1 MEKTKLKKA
10 YLICENKSFVPVED
24 VVDIHSHEN
33 KEILDKITQAVIDN
47 MHEHENKAYLDKIE
61 EHMKEKAPTSHASTG
76 TGYGVGTTEN
86 YGHVKIINALT
97 KSAYANGEVLSAHQ
111 GKLLKDMVDR
121 INKSMPVQI
130 RTGTIAMR
138 IGTGNNSAKLFSL
151 SQVLSLFGLSSAPV
165 YKFAAFATNGDG
177 NTSGAHYEGA
187 TWKNN
192 ELHITWEGVTGTPTD
207 MRFNWVIIYNPNAR

>member
-1 MEKTKLKKA
+1 MEKTKHEKA
-10 YLICENKSFVPVED
+10 YLIRENKSFVPVGD

-47 MHEHENKAYLDKIE
+47 MHKHENKAYLDEIE
-61 EHMKEKAPTSHASTG
+61 ERMKEKASTSHASTG
-76 TGYGVGTTEN
+76 TGYGVGTTAN

-111 GKLLKDMVDR
+111 GKLLKDMIDR

-138 IGTGNNSAKLFSL
+138 VGTGNNSVQLFSL
-151 SQVLSLFGLSSAPV
+151 SQVLTLFGLSSAPT
-165 YKFAAFATNGDG
+165 YQFAAFATNGDG
-177 NTSGAHYEGA
+177 NVSGAHYEGA

-192 ELHITWEGVTGTPTD
+192 ELNLTWEGVTGTPTD